1 MENKELL
8 NIIKERLVHTSRLDD
23 KSIKEVME
31 IIADVEADIRHLIE
45 GAIINE
51 KFQIEHGA
59 FDDELA
65 NSDCEAT
72 DSPKLTHKEDRFVYD
87 FKPQSSSEYNKWLEY
102 GLSEFTE

>member
-1 MENKELL
+1 MKNKELL

-23 KSIKEVME
+23 RSIKEVMD

-51 KFQIEHGA
+51 KFQIEQGA

-72 DSPKLTHKEDRFVYD
+72 DTTIIHKEDLFDYGFRPYTSKEANV
-87 FKPQSSSEYNKWLEY
+87 WIEY